1 MLKKILLT
9 IGLLVGSAFAQGGA
23 ASGEV
28 RFPNGQT
35 VPYANVL
42 VCNTPANG
50 VPCSNKAS
58 LFTDATLGTP
68 ISNPIVLQP
77 INFGAWSF
85 GAAQGNYVIQVS
97 GPGYNTASFPVT
109 FGIPSGT
116 SIAALTVTN
125 LTVGTSILFNGLTI
139 SGPNGG
145 VIQQLNSGGDSVF
158 ALDGNKAGPVNTH
171 FAIGAIV
178 SNNRNGDVNFSVTSS
193 GAIDPLASIS
203 FINTGLTFV
212 RFNDSAPQ
220 LSFEVG
226 ADGASHLLVVTFA
239 NLPAATSSHMVYC
252 SDCTN
257 NAGGHTAGAACA
269 NAGTGALA
277 IAENSSWRCF

>member
-58 LFTDATLGTP
+58 LFTDATLSTP
-68 ISNPIVLQP
+68 IFNPIVLQP

-116 SIAALTVTN
+116 SIVNLTVTGT
-125 LTVGTSILFNGLTI
+125 LTLSGAQITGGTYTSPIITGSPTYGGLVN
-139 SGPNGG
+139 SCGG
-145 VIQQLNSGGDSVF
+145 TNPCNNSVF
-158 ALDGNKAGPVNTH
+158 SKVLFVTGSIALAAGTQTITGINPGFTGAAAYTSYCVDITTPANACKAV
-171 FAIGAIV
+171 AV
-178 SNNRNGDVNFSVTSS
+178 SGSSVT
-193 GAIDPLASIS
+193 
-203 FINTGLTFV
+203 LT
-212 RFNDSAPQ
+212 
-220 LSFEVG
+220 
-226 ADGASHLLVVTFA
+226 
-239 NLPAATSSHMVYC
+239 
-252 SDCTN
+252 
-257 NAGGHTAGAACA
+257 
-269 NAGTGALA
+269 GTGTDVVSYLL
-277 IAENSSWRCF
+277 IGQSN